1 VRPGDRDGSAVTVT
15 EAGTPFQAGP
25 AAPARPEFEDFD
37 AYWEQRERARRPAVV
52 RVRGID
58 VEAPSDLPVEMQL
71 RADQVAVTTM
81 DEVRD
86 VLETLLGGGDVVD
99 ELVEAGIGM
108 RELQLLTTWA
118 TAHGSGQPVTLA
130 EADDLLTQAEA
141 GEAGKPRAQRRAQA
155 RATRSGGRSGRTG
168 R

>member
-1 VRPGDRDGSAVTVT
+1 MTE
-15 EAGTPFQAGP
+15 EAGTPFQTGP

-52 RVRGID
+52 RIRGID

-71 RADQVAVTTM
+71 RADDVAKAATFA
-81 DEVRD
+81 EVRD
-86 VLETLLGGGDVVD
+86 VLEILLADVVD
-99 ELVEAGIGM
+99 ELVDAGIGI

-118 TAHGSGQPVTLA
+118 YAHGSGRPVTLA
-130 EADDLLTQAEA
+130 EADDLLHQAEA
-141 GEAGKPRAQRRAQA
+141 GETGKPRAQRRAEA
-155 RATRSGGRSGRTG
+155 RSTRSGGRSGRTG